1 MSELEVTAP
10 APTPEPTTIS
20 AAVDAA
26 SRDDF
31 SAFDAAESAKARGE
45 TVARVEVK
53 PDAPVT
59 PAEPERTLSKRQEAA
74 NDRTRAAVE
83 QATADL
89 RAENARLKALTE
101 AAPRREEPAAPPAQ
115 KTPEWKRYMAMPE
128 APKLAEFDSVEEH
141 AIAAALF
148 ITDIRDQERQ
158 ADARGRETDAQRAK
172 FLDDS
177 GQQYADRLIKAKE
190 ADPDIVSKIDPQIL
204 HALPASALPAGQAP
218 KLANLIADTGLFSE
232 DPAGLYAYLSA
243 NPDELRRI
251 GALPTAQH
259 AQRALAQLDGR
270 LSAGRVPTTPAAVSS
285 PAASAARPSTIT
297 AAPPPVQTPA
307 KTGVTTNP
315 MASALA
321 NDDFA
326 AFNRIDQADRTAR
339 RGHA

>member
-1 MSELEVTAP
+1 MSEIEVTAP

-31 SAFDAAESAKARGE
+31 AAFDAAHLSEKRGD
-45 TVARVEVK
+45 TAARVEVK
-53 PDAPVT
+53 PDAPAP

-89 RAENARLKALTE
+89 RAELDRVKAQL
-101 AAPRREEPAAPPAQ
+101 AAPKTTEPAAPPAQ
-115 KTPEWKRYMAMPE
+115 KTPEYRRYLAMPE
-128 APKLAEFDSVEEH
+128 APKLADFESVEEH
-141 AIAAALF
+141 AAAMSFFVAKTMRAEEL
-148 ITDIRDQERQ
+148 
-158 ADARGRETDAQRAK
+158 ADAQHRDTDAQRAK

-204 HALPASALPAGQAP
+204 HALPVSALPDGAP
-218 KLANLIADTGLFSE
+218 RKVSNLIAETGLFSE
-232 DPAGLYAYLSA
+232 DPAGFYAYLSA

-251 GALPTAQH
+251 AAMPSEAH

-270 LSAGRVPTTPAAVSS
+270 LSAGRASAAPAAVSS
-285 PAASAARPSTIT
+285 TAATAARPSTIT
-297 AAPPPVQTPA
+297 AAPPPVQSPA
-307 KTGVTTNP
+307 KTGVTSDP
-315 MASALA
+315 KASALA
-321 NDDFA
+321 RDDFA
-326 AFNRIDQADRTAR
+326 AFDRIDQAERASR